1 MEFVKRGKIT
11 FISPSADISTR
22 TFEITIEADNF
33 DLSFKSG
40 ITSSVTIKGIELM
53 AQKIPPSV
61 LTLEDDGTIGVKIL
75 NENNIVEFYPIH
87 KVKDTIDGMW
97 VSGLPN
103 SVNLIITG
111 QEYVSIGQKIEIE

>member
-1 MEFVKRGKIT
+1 
-11 FISPSADISTR
+11 
-22 TFEITIEADNF
+22 
-33 DLSFKSG
+33 
-40 ITSSVTIKGIELM
+40 M

-61 LTLEDDGTIGVKIL
+61 LTLKDDGTIGVKVL

-87 KVKDTIDGMW
+87 KAKDTIDGMW

-111 QEYVSIGQKIEIE
+111 QEYVSIGQKIALK